1 MIPFSGKRLYFYE
14 VGYMKYILK
23 TCLYVFLNLIL
34 FLFIAQEF
42 SEGDSDL
49 IISMYIFIVIV
60 FVILNEKL
68 NTMLEKLDNLEK
80 SKNDKNDERIE
91 K

>member
-1 MIPFSGKRLYFYE
+1 MIQFSGKRLYFYK

-23 TCLYVFLNLIL
+23 TCLYVYLNFIL
-34 FLFIAQEF
+34 FLFIAQYF
-42 SEGDSDL
+42 SGGNSDL

>member
-1 MIPFSGKRLYFYE
+1 
-14 VGYMKYILK
+14 
-23 TCLYVFLNLIL
+23 
-34 FLFIAQEF
+34 
-42 SEGDSDL
+42 
-49 IISMYIFIVIV
+49 MYIFIVIV

>member
-1 MIPFSGKRLYFYE
+1 MIQFSGKRLYFYE
-14 VGYMKYILK
+14 VEYMKYILK

-34 FLFIAQEF
+34 FLFINQDF
-42 SEGDSDL
+42 SGDNFGL

>member
-1 MIPFSGKRLYFYE
+1 
-14 VGYMKYILK
+14 MKYILK
-23 TCLYVFLNLIL
+23 TCLYVYLNFIL

-42 SEGDSDL
+42 SEGDSGL

-80 SKNDKNDERIE
+80 ALNDKNDERIE

>member
-1 MIPFSGKRLYFYE
+1 
-14 VGYMKYILK
+14 MKYVIK
-23 TCLYVFLNLIL
+23 TCLYMFLNLIL
-34 FLFIAQEF
+34 DLFIAQYF
-42 SEGDSDL
+42 SGGNSDL

-68 NTMLEKLDNLEK
+68 NTMLEKLENLEK
-80 SKNDKNDERIE
+80 ALNDKNDKNDERIE

>member
-1 MIPFSGKRLYFYE
+1 LANTKINKKRE
-14 VGYMKYILK
+14 VVYMKYILK

-34 FLFIAQEF
+34 FLFIRQDF
-42 SEGDSDL
+42 SGNNSDL

-80 SKNDKNDERIE
+80 VLNDKNDERIE

>member
-1 MIPFSGKRLYFYE
+1 MI
-14 VGYMKYILK
+14 YILE
-23 TCLYVFLNLIL
+23 TCIYIFLN
-34 FLFIAQEF
+34 FLLVIII
-42 SEGDSDL
+42 GHNINGNNSDL

-68 NTMLEKLDNLEK
+68 NTMLEKLENLEK
-80 SKNDKNDERIE
+80 ALNDKNDKNDERIE

>member
-1 MIPFSGKRLYFYE
+1 
-14 VGYMKYILK
+14 MKYILK
-23 TCLYVFLNLIL
+23 TCIYVFLNFIL

-42 SEGDSDL
+42 SGGNSDL

-68 NTMLEKLDNLEK
+68 NNILEKLDSLEK
-80 SKNDKNDERIE
+80 ESNNKNDDRIE

>member
-1 MIPFSGKRLYFYE
+1 MI
-14 VGYMKYILK
+14 YILK
-23 TCLYVFLNLIL
+23 TCIYIFLN
-34 FLFIAQEF
+34 FLLVIII
-42 SEGDSDL
+42 GHNINGNNSDL

-68 NTMLEKLDNLEK
+68 NKIIEKLDNLEK
-80 SKNDKNDERIE
+80 SNSDKNDERIE

>member
-1 MIPFSGKRLYFYE
+1 
-14 VGYMKYILK
+14 MKYILK
-23 TCLYVFLNLIL
+23 TSIYVFLNFILVLI
-34 FLFIAQEF
+34 IGQNF
-42 SEGDSDL
+42 SGNNSDL

-68 NTMLEKLDNLEK
+68 NSIIEKLDNLEK
-80 SKNDKNDERIE
+80 SKSDKYDERIE

>member
-1 MIPFSGKRLYFYE
+1 
-14 VGYMKYILK
+14 MKYILK
-23 TCLYVFLNLIL
+23 TCLYVFLNFIL

-42 SEGDSDL
+42 SGDNSNL

-68 NTMLEKLDNLEK
+68 NTMLEKLDKLEK
-80 SKNDKNDERIE
+80 VLNDKNDERIE

>member
-1 MIPFSGKRLYFYE
+1 
-14 VGYMKYILK
+14 MKYIVK
-23 TCLYVFLNLIL
+23 TCIYVFLNFILVLITG
-34 FLFIAQEF
+34 QNF
-42 SEGDSDL
+42 SGNNSDL

-68 NTMLEKLDNLEK
+68 NSIIEKLDNLEK
-80 SKNDKNDERIE
+80 SKSDKYDERIE

>member
-1 MIPFSGKRLYFYE
+1 MI
-14 VGYMKYILK
+14 YILK
-23 TCLYVFLNLIL
+23 TCIYVFLN
-34 FLFIAQEF
+34 FLLVIII
-42 SEGDSDL
+42 GHNINGNNSDL

-68 NTMLEKLDNLEK
+68 NKIIEKLDNLEK
-80 SKNDKNDERIE
+80 SNSDKNDERIE

>member
-1 MIPFSGKRLYFYE
+1 MIQFSGKRLYSYE

-34 FLFIAQEF
+34 FLFINQDF
-42 SEGDSDL
+42 SGDNFGL

>member
-1 MIPFSGKRLYFYE
+1 MI
-14 VGYMKYILK
+14 YILK
-23 TCLYVFLNLIL
+23 TCLYVFLNFILVLI
-34 FLFIAQEF
+34 IGQNF
-42 SEGDSDL
+42 SGGNSDL

-68 NTMLEKLDNLEK
+68 NTMLEKLENLEK
-80 SKNDKNDERIE
+80 ALNDKNDERIE

>member
-1 MIPFSGKRLYFYE
+1 
-14 VGYMKYILK
+14 MKYILK
-23 TCLYVFLNLIL
+23 TCLYVFLNFILVLI
-34 FLFIAQEF
+34 IGQNF
-42 SEGDSDL
+42 SGGNSDL

>member
-1 MIPFSGKRLYFYE
+1 
-14 VGYMKYILK
+14 MKYIVK
-23 TCLYVFLNLIL
+23 TFIYVFLNFILVLI
-34 FLFIAQEF
+34 IGQNF
-42 SEGDSDL
+42 SGNNSDL

-68 NTMLEKLDNLEK
+68 NSIIEKLDNLEK
-80 SKNDKNDERIE
+80 SKSDKYDERIE